1 MEPLD
6 ALEYL
11 SEDETKALLLAASSN
26 ARDNAIIQVFL
37 CAGLRFTELPGLN
50 IDSIDWENKILHVG
64 GQRARDIPI
73 SSVLFDALSAWSR
86 ERLDNNSDALFVTL
100 KGAPKRIS
108 SRGIDK
114 LLRKYGLEAGIQKHV
129 NAQLLR
135 NTFGVRL
142 LASETS
148 IDNAAAIL
156 GLTDPK
162 SINRYLKAAKDEKEG
177 AIPSGELE
185 KLDTRLPIV
194 KNISKL
200 LRRKHKTARVIA
212 PPSAAGRDEITIGRA
227 DVLSEV
233 KENLSKGLS
242 TLLVGAPG
250 IGKSHLLKVIEQE
263 LSVPTNS
270 PLHQEGALP
279 LTKGEQARSAEGV
292 LFIDSPT
299 PVKQFLH
306 KLCDKY
312 CPDWSQR
319 LPSKSRASA
328 KEIVELLCS
337 VLKNESPSPS
347 GRGARGEGPGVRV
360 LIIDSLD
367 SLKSSDAELLLPF
380 FEYFTILAA
389 ACETPGRLKELWWKF
404 RRVDL
409 PPLDKEASK
418 ELIKHLTSGLTIAD
432 YELLETRII
441 SISNGLPLAIVEMVG
456 QVKNLPIVKKEDA
469 REVYHEAGVRY
480 RDWTAV
486 IIVLWSIATS
496 SRFIN
501 LGAQSF
507 EGYILAVLGMAAL
520 VGGIRFLRTR

>member
-114 LLRKYGLEAGIQKHV
+114 LLRKYGLEAGIQQHV

-156 GLTDPK
+156 GLADPK

-270 PLHQEGALP
+270 PLPLGEGL
-279 LTKGEQARSAEGV
+279 GV
-292 LFIDSPT
+292 RVGSEILYIDSPT

-306 KLCDKY
+306 KLSEKY

-337 VLKNESPSPS
+337 VLK
-347 GRGARGEGPGVRV
+347 GHDKKDLL
-360 LIIDSLD
+360 LIDNLD

-432 YELLETRII
+432 YELLETRIL

>member
-37 CAGLRFTELPGLN
+37 CAGLRFTELPDLN

-114 LLRKYGLEAGIQKHV
+114 LLRKYGLEAGIQQHV

-162 SINRYLKAAKDEKEG
+162 SIHRYLKAAKLEKEG
-177 AIPSGELE
+177 DIASGELE

-194 KNISKL
+194 KSISKL
-200 LRRKHKTARVIA
+200 LRPKHKTARIIA
-212 PPSAAGRDEITIGRA
+212 PPSAPVGKEEITIGRA
-227 DVLSEV
+227 DVLSEIRD
-233 KENLSKGLS
+233 NLSKGLS
-242 TLLVGAPG
+242 TLIIGAPG
-250 IGKSHLLKVIEQE
+250 IGKTHLLKVTEQE

-270 PLHQEGALP
+270 PLPQEEACLP
-279 LTKGEQARSAEGV
+279 ARQGPGVSAEGII
-292 LFIDSPT
+292 FIDSPT
-299 PVKQFLH
+299 PIKQFLQ
-306 KLCDKY
+306 KLCEKY

-319 LPSKSRASA
+319 LPSKTRSSA
-328 KEIVELLCS
+328 KEIVELLTNTI
-337 VLKNESPSPS
+337 K
-347 GRGARGEGPGVRV
+347 GKDKKDI

-367 SLKSSDAELLLPF
+367 SLKSSDVETILGLF
-380 FEYFTILAA
+380 DSFTILAA
-389 ACETPGRLKELWWKF
+389 ADETPTRLKELWWKF
-404 RRVDL
+404 RRIDL
-409 PPLDKEASK
+409 PPLDKESSK

-432 YELLETRII
+432 YELLETRIL

-456 QVKNLPIVKKEDA
+456 QVKNLPVVKKEDA

-501 LGAQSF
+501 LGVQSI

>member
-1 MEPLD
+1 MKPLD

-50 IDSIDWENKILHVG
+50 IDSIDWENKILRVG

-156 GLTDPK
+156 GLADPK

-270 PLHQEGALP
+270 PLPQEGALP

-337 VLKNESPSPS
+337 VLK
-347 GRGARGEGPGVRV
+347 GRDKKDLL
-360 LIIDSLD
+360 LIDNLD

-469 REVYHEAGVRY
+469 REVYHEAGIRY